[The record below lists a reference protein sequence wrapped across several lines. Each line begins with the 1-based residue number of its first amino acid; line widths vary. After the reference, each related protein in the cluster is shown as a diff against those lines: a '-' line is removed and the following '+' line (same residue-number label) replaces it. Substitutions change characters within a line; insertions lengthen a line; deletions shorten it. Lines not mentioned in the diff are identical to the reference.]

1 MRRLAAALLLATA
14 TPAAAASLPVRL
26 EDGATWTV
34 TIERQR
40 DRQRPDAPP
49 EKAALRT
56 VSEATWA
63 KGSDTDRLTLTPRSA
78 EAPGE
83 SAGRPDLQ
91 SLMGGAVVLDVDET
105 LAPLRV
111 RNWDEVRQGL
121 EKAMESATADPAVR
135 AELKG
140 LLTRLSAEQ
149 ASQAVSPGWGLVS
162 LGQGVDLEL
171 GEESTYEDS
180 LPNPLGGPP
189 IASVGAFRLESYDK
203 AGGRAVVL
211 WNQTL
216 DPKSAS
222 DSITQAVQAM
232 AERLA
237 PEKAEEAR
245 KALAGAKIT
254 REDACRYEIDIPT
267 GLAVS
272 TACTITMANTIQGQ
286 TMRNVDRWT
295 ITQTRP
301 QTPAKTD

>member
-1 MRRLAAALLLATA
+1 MKRLAALLVLAA
-14 TPAAAASLPVRL
+14 SPAAAEALPVRL
-26 EDGATWTV
+26 DDGATWTV

-40 DRQRPDAPP
+40 DRQETDAPP
-49 EKAALRT
+49 VQVALRT
-56 VSEATWA
+56 VSEAVWA

-78 EAPGE
+78 EAPGAALE
-83 SAGRPDLQ
+83 GSDLQ
-91 SLMGGAVVLDVDET
+91 SLMGGAVVFDVDET
-105 LAPLRV
+105 LAPIRV

-121 EKAMESATADPAVR
+121 EKAMESATPEPAAR
-135 AELKG
+135 AEVKG
-140 LLTRLSAEQ
+140 FLARLSAEQ
-149 ASQAVSPGWGLVS
+149 AGQTVSPGWSLVS
-162 LGQGVDLEL
+162 LGQGVNLEV
-171 GEESTYEDS
+171 GEESSYEDS

-189 IASVGAFRLESYDK
+189 IASVGTFKLESYDK
-203 AGGRAVVL
+203 GGGRAVVL

-222 DSITQAVQAM
+222 ESIAEAVQAM
-232 AERLA
+232 TERLA

-267 GLAVS
+267 GLAFS
-272 TACTITMANTIQGQ
+272 TTCTITMANTVQGQ

>member
-1 MRRLAAALLLATA
+1 MKRLAALLVLAA
-14 TPAAAASLPVRL
+14 SPAAAEALPVRL

-49 EKAALRT
+49 EKVALRT
-56 VSEATWA
+56 VSEAVWA
-63 KGSDTDRLTLTPRSA
+63 KGSDTDQLTLTPRSA
-78 EAPGE
+78 EAPG
-83 SAGRPDLQ
+83 AAPGAPDLQ

-121 EKAMESATADPAVR
+121 EKAMESATPEPAVR
-135 AELKG
+135 AEVKG
-140 LLTRLSAEQ
+140 LIGRLSAE
-149 ASQAVSPGWGLVS
+149 AAGQAVSPGWSLVS
-162 LGQGVDLEL
+162 LGQGVNLEV
-171 GEESTYEDS
+171 GEESSYEDS

-189 IASVGAFRLESYDK
+189 IASVGTFKLESYDK
-203 AGGRAVVL
+203 GGGRAVVL

-222 DSITQAVQAM
+222 ESIAEAVQAM
-232 AERLA
+232 TERLA

-245 KALAGAKIT
+245 KALAGARIT

-267 GLAVS
+267 GLAFS
-272 TACTITMANTIQGQ
+272 TTCTITMANTVQGQ